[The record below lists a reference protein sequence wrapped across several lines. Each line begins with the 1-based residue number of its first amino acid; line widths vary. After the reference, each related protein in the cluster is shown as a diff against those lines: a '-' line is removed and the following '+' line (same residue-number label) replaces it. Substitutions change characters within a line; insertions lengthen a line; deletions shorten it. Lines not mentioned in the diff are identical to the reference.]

1 MCGED
6 WAGRPGVRECGSGG
20 RSGAAGLSHCSLP
33 AAAPHDGGEQLAGGG
48 AEEDP
53 EPARAGGRRGGAR
66 GQPAARAGLR
76 EEAEGDRKGP
86 THHPPTHLEASP
98 PQSAPHRASG
108 PSGAQLACPWPQAP
122 GRTWRTWAAGMELWG
137 GVLRGFHA
145 FCIFLVKVKAP
156 GGSRSG
162 VEKVLEA
169 ATFLGCLRLA
179 WVSWIPWDVYFAL
192 LAFTPRVGKEKGNSF
207 GNSFRW
213 EGAPTGLV

>member
-1 MCGED
+1 MNIPSESSQQSHTSCSYQHS
-6 WAGRPGVRECGSGG
+6 PSSTVSSHPHSNQSNLSNSHGSGLNTT
-20 RSGAAGLSHCSLP
+20 SSNSVAQVSLSH
-33 AAAPHDGGEQLAGGG
+33 
-48 AEEDP
+48 
-53 EPARAGGRRGGAR
+53 
-66 GQPAARAGLR
+66 
-76 EEAEGDRKGP
+76 
-86 THHPPTHLEASP
+86 
-98 PQSAPHRASG
+98 PQMHTHRASG

-213 EGAPTGLV
+213 EGVPTGLV